1 MILTLTAIYQYYV
14 STTLDSAIV
23 VRKQLWAICKW
34 MGVAGS
40 GHRRPYF
47 ANPWLKLKASYINKI
62 YWNVNMFIYE
72 KIYLSSLVSISLYL
86 LFCFIADYTMPPH
99 SANLHSCRQLRQ
111 VNYHITSMTGM
122 PQNHSG
128 TPQQKETDRRLYL
141 AF

>member
-1 MILTLTAIYQYYV
+1 MSQLTLN
-14 STTLDSAIV
+14 SAIV

-40 GHRRPYF
+40 GHRRPNF

-72 KIYLSSLVSISLYL
+72 KIFQVLLVSLYTSCFVL
-86 LFCFIADYTMPPH
+86 LQTIPCHLTQPTSTLAANWDKSIIILHPWLECHKTTLGHH
-99 SANLHSCRQLRQ
+99 SRKKQ
-111 VNYHITSMTGM
+111 T
-122 PQNHSG
+122 
-128 TPQQKETDRRLYL
+128 ERLYL